1 MTPNGGTATASSM
14 PMTNDGNSGGVNGV
28 TTFSSSSSSS
38 TTPEK
43 SPPSTTAPSSS
54 QKIIHTT
61 TTTTTTATTTT
72 AQQTSSSAS
81 PSFTTTTTH
90 TASNN
95 PTKKA
100 PRNKGGGGSRNNNNN
115 INNNA
120 NKQSANNT
128 RSGSTAA
135 DGTAKPNRPK
145 SSKSTKSSPPSA
157 AYLETHNLVL
167 PPDASLHTIATKS
180 PALLHP
186 QVTLTCYIP
195 TNSVGAVIGRRGS
208 TVLQIQKHAQAHS
221 CHASGGGP
229 VRVSIVGHTTT
240 TDTTTSTDPTTT
252 TTATM
257 PQQQLQSH
265 NPTTEHHAEEG
276 STTSTQQHG
285 SGSASVPYTYSPLD
299 MSSPHWTPV
308 VVRAD
313 PCAAL
318 AAAQRLEQM
327 VGEFDDVVVDLPI
340 SRTRHA
346 ALVGKRGFILAN
358 LSADTQVR
366 IMVPRRDLRH
376 DVIQLEGELHHVHT
390 CLERVLTLAM
400 ESSST
405 NTTNTTTS
413 SSNTPGGGKKKKDK
427 HGDSAPP
434 LMGGNLPHSES
445 KSMSLPISPPQTK
458 LRSIGR
464 KTDTLIKRKRVG
476 DEEWVVTVSGNNADQ
491 VLAAIHLLEKWKE
504 DATMAGGQPPPFTG
518 GGRGSGRSKRGGY
531 NNSSSKRKNTNNNNN
546 NANRNNNNNN
556 NNNNNKSNATAD
568 QEQHEQ

>member
-1 MTPNGGTATASSM
+1 MTPNGGTATATSM
-14 PMTNDGNSGGVNGV
+14 PMTNSGNGGGINGV
-28 TTFSSSSSSS
+28 TTSSSSSSSS

-43 SPPSTTAPSSS
+43 SPPYTAAPSS
-54 QKIIHTT
+54 QKIIQ
-61 TTTTTTATTTT
+61 TTTTATTTT
-72 AQQTSSSAS
+72 TQQISSS
-81 PSFTTTTTH
+81 PSLTTTTTH

-95 PTKKA
+95 PTKKP
-100 PRNKGGGGSRNNNNN
+100 PRNKGGGSRNNNNN
-115 INNNA
+115 NNNNA
-120 NKQSANNT
+120 NKQSASST

-135 DGTAKPNRPK
+135 GGTTKPNRPK
-145 SSKSTKSSPPSA
+145 SSKSTKSSTPSA

-167 PPDASLHTIATKS
+167 PPDSSLHTIATKS

-208 TVLQIQKHAQAHS
+208 TVLQIQKHAQSHS

-229 VRVSIVGHTTT
+229 VRVSIVGHT
-240 TDTTTSTDPTTT
+240 DTTSTDPTTT
-252 TTATM
+252 TANPM
-257 PQQQLQSH
+257 QQQQEQQPQSH
-265 NPTTEHHAEEG
+265 NPTIEQHAEEG

-285 SGSASVPYTYSPLD
+285 GSGASVPYTYSPLD

-308 VVRAD
+308 VIRAD

-327 VGEFDDVVVDLPI
+327 VGEFDEVVVDLPI

-400 ESSST
+400 ESSSPTT
-405 NTTNTTTS
+405 NTTNTS
-413 SSNTPGGGKKKKDK
+413 SSNTAGGGKKKKEK
-427 HGDSAPP
+427 HADSALP

-445 KSMSLPISPPQTK
+445 KSMSLHISPPQTK

-504 DATMAGGQPPPFTG
+504 DASMTGGQPPPFTG
-518 GGRGSGRSKRGGY
+518 GRGGGGRSKRGGY
-531 NNSSSKRKNTNNNNN
+531 NNASSKRKNTNNN

-556 NNNNNKSNATAD
+556 NAATD
-568 QEQHEQ
+568 QEHQQ